1 MKDEPA
7 GIPISDLVDL
17 RSKMYSYIKENNK
30 NEKTC
35 KGIKKNVI
43 KSEINMKIIN
53 KHFLKTNVPQNE
65 NYKI

>member
-30 NEKTC
+30 NEK
-35 KGIKKNVI
+35 
-43 KSEINMKIIN
+43 
-53 KHFLKTNVPQNE
+53 KHVRVLKRM
-65 NYKI
+65 

>member
-1 MKDEPA
+1 MK
-7 GIPISDLVDL
+7 
-17 RSKMYSYIKENNK
+17 
-30 NEKTC
+30 KTC